1 MIGIYDYTVWLTYA
15 SLLSAG
21 TGIIVSL
28 AGMGHPYIGV
38 FFLLFCGLCD
48 AFDGKVARTKKN
60 RSEFEC
66 KFGIQIDSLS
76 DLVAFGVLPACI
88 GEALLRNSTA
98 LAFIHGYIK
107 YESPWYCGVLKIGF
121 TAVLVLYV
129 LAALIRLAYYNVT
142 EELRQKTEE
151 GIRTSFVGVPVTTA
165 ALLFPFIM
173 LLQYLT
179 KTDISLVYFVGIILL
194 GLGFLLKIKVP
205 KPGIRGILICLV
217 IGFAEFLFLLFSRI
231 FIHLP
236 FIR

>member
-1 MIGIYDYTVWLTYA
+1 MIGFYDYTVWLTYL

-21 TGIIVSL
+21 TGIIISL

-60 RSEFEC
+60 RTEFES

-88 GEALLRNSTA
+88 GEALLRTSTTLYYVRGEIDDNA
-98 LAFIHGYIK
+98 PGYAFA
-107 YESPWYCGVLKIGF
+107 LKIIF
-121 TAVLVLYV
+121 TIVLVVYM

-142 EELRQKTEE
+142 EEERQETED
-151 GIRTSFVGVPVTTA
+151 GARKSFIGVPVTTA
-165 ALLFPFIM
+165 ALLFPLIM
-173 LLQYLT
+173 LLQYIT
-179 KTDISLVYFVGIILL
+179 PMDISLVYFAGIVI
-194 GLGFLLKIKVP
+194 LGFGFLVKVKVP
-205 KPGIRGILICLV
+205 KPGMRGILICIA
-217 IGFAEFLFLLFSRI
+217 IGAVEFLLLMLSRI
-231 FIHLP
+231 FIHMP